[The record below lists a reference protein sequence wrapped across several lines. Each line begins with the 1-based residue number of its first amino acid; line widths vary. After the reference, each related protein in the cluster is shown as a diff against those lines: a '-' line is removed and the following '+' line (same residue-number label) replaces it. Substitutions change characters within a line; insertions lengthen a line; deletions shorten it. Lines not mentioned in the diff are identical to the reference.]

1 MSNCREHPGKEAED
15 LSSHPDAH
23 LAAEGQ
29 VTADT
34 PILEVMALIHATP
47 APLDV
52 TEKGRVIGQV
62 SPGSIL
68 ERLGQMPAG

>member
-1 MSNCREHPGKEAED
+1 MD
-15 LSSHPDAH
+15 PDAT

-29 VTADT
+29 VEATT
-34 PILEVMALIHATP
+34 PILEVMARIHATP

-52 TEKGRVIGQV
+52 LEGGRVIGQV

-68 ERLGQMPAG
+68 ERLGELPTD